1 MPCVDATAGAGG
13 EEGGSVMRAADGGGS
28 ISMAA
33 VSPSSAIMS
42 ASAVEMSF
50 STFKWWDLNMKQA
63 VNEEVSVHNKVT
75 ITFAVHKIMIVDFWV
90 TVGGGDKSP
99 HIV

>member
-1 MPCVDATAGAGG
+1 
-13 EEGGSVMRAADGGGS
+13 MRAADGGGS

-63 VNEEVSVHNKVT
+63 INKEVSVHSKVT
-75 ITFAVHKIMIVDFWV
+75 ITLAVHKIMIVDFEQSSL
-90 TVGGGDKSP
+90 TVLREYFVFCLYLNDF
-99 HIV
+99 I